1 MDVIGTDVLAAY
13 DSTEGADLL
22 YPFRYLDTD
31 FRATAAK
38 YIIEKALDPDECE
51 VLARAMKE
59 WERRDMERNGFSNHP
74 GDCMAFKLLR
84 DALETRTRE
93 ELIEKVELGMKYA
106 VTDGARAR
114 LEEVLNPE
122 EAAAKSDS
130 GVNAN
135 MMVLRLNEDEIGYR
149 TLPVLGAYEQ
159 TVYQDVDKAPRST
172 QDGPFGVFKIS
183 GLSAADK
190 KWVALPLWKALA
202 ISRHPVAIEIN
213 DCSRV
218 VPVLLG
224 TKAKTDEDRRRLRGS
239 GLLVLDCGF
248 VAPEDALGD
257 TWYLAS
263 VNPVPSPS
271 DKMEL
276 VDGTKLKASGRGAS
290 ATVIFLCRP
299 PARQQD
305 SLTQQQAET
314 SNLLQ
319 L

>member
-1 MDVIGTDVLAAY
+1 VSAV
-13 DSTEGADLL
+13 
-22 YPFRYLDTD
+22 
-31 FRATAAK
+31 K
-38 YIIEKALDPDECE
+38 YIVEKKIGPDDCE
-51 VLARAMKE
+51 ILARAMKE
-59 WERRDMERNGFSNHP
+59 WERRDQERHGFSNHP
-74 GDCMAFKLLR
+74 GDCMAFKFLR

-93 ELIEKVELGMKYA
+93 ELIEKVEMGVRYA

-122 EAAAKSDS
+122 EAAAKSG

-149 TLPVLGAYEQ
+149 TLPVIGAYEQ
-159 TVYQDVDKAPRST
+159 TVFQDLDKAPKST
-172 QDGPFGVFKIS
+172 QDGPFGVFKMS
-183 GLSAADK
+183 GPAPGEK

-202 ISRHPVAIEIN
+202 VSRHPVAIEVN

-224 TKAKTDEDRRRLRGS
+224 TKAKTDEDRKRLRGS

-248 VAPEDALGD
+248 VAPEDASEE
-257 TWYLAS
+257 TWYLSS
-263 VNPVPSPS
+263 VNPKPSPS

-276 VDGTKLKASGRGAS
+276 VDGGKLKATGRGAS

-314 SNLLQ
+314 SSLLQ